1 MRSMDHARETCEA
14 FLPGLL
20 DKLDDIPLSE
30 LEAPGSPALD
40 HFRAC
45 GGPGLVIPTKYHGGG
60 ADPLQALAVVRAV
73 GAHSPSLAVATT
85 MHHFSVATL
94 FTLADSVQRSGME
107 WALLEGIA
115 EQGLLV
121 ASGFAEGRPGQGI
134 LAPTVRAEAVD
145 GGYLVNGSKKPCSL
159 SASMDLLT
167 ASVALP
173 TKNGP
178 DSPDGTSDATGDGD
192 GTELAVMLLPR
203 PTEGIS
209 VHPFW
214 KSWALAG
221 AESDEVRLT
230 DVFVDEQLLMRT
242 GAAEPGRLDE
252 LQTVG
257 FLWFELL
264 ISASY
269 LGAAGALVESA
280 LGRERGST
288 SDRADL
294 VTRLETANLLLEG
307 VARMLRDGENGD
319 EALGK
324 ALVARY
330 AAQDALGETVRRAVE
345 MLGGTAFI
353 ASSEVAYLAAVSH
366 GLGFHPPSRAS
377 FAAPYLEHV
386 AGSPLRLA

>member
-1 MRSMDHARETCEA
+1 MRSMEHARETCES

-20 DKLDDIPLSE
+20 DKLDGIPLTE
-30 LEAPGSPALD
+30 LEAPGNPALG

-45 GGPGLVIPTKYHGGG
+45 GGPGLVIPKAYAGAG

-73 GAHSPSLAVATT
+73 GACSPSLAVATT

-94 FTLADSVQRSGME
+94 FTLADSVMSSGME

-121 ASGFAEGRPGQGI
+121 ASGFAEGHPGQGI
-134 LAPTVRAEAVD
+134 LAPTVQAMRVD

-173 TKNGP
+173 R
-178 DSPDGTSDATGDGD
+178 PDG
-192 GTELAVMLLPR
+192 GTELAVLLLPR
-203 PTEGIS
+203 LTEGIS
-209 VHPFW
+209 VRPFW
-214 KSWALAG
+214 KSWALGG

-242 GAAEPGRLDE
+242 AAEDPGELDE

-257 FLWFELL
+257 FIWFELL

-269 LGAAGALVESA
+269 LGAVSALVERA
-280 LGRERGST
+280 LARARGAVAER
-288 SDRADL
+288 AEL
-294 VTRLETANLLLEG
+294 VTKVETAQLLLEG
-307 VARMLRDGENGD
+307 AARMLRDGERGN

-324 ALVARY
+324 TLVARY
-330 AAQDALGETVRRAVE
+330 AAQDALSAAVRQAVE
-345 MLGGTAFI
+345 LLGGMAFVS
-353 ASSEVAYLAAVSH
+353 SSEVAYLAAVSH
-366 GLGFHPPSRAS
+366 ALAFHPPSRSS
-377 FAAPYLEHV
+377 FAEPFLAHV
-386 AGSPLRLA
+386 AGQPLRLG

>member
-20 DKLDDIPLSE
+20 DKLDDIPLAE

-45 GGPGLVIPTKYHGGG
+45 GGPGLVIPRNYHGGG

-94 FTLADSVQRSGME
+94 FTLADSVRRSGME

-134 LAPTVRAEAVD
+134 LAPTVRARPVD
-145 GGYLVNGSKKPCSL
+145 GGYRVDGSKKPCSL

-173 TKNGP
+173 TEDGP
-178 DSPDGTSDATGDGD
+178 D
-192 GTELAVMLLPR
+192 GTELAVLLLPR
-203 PTEGIS
+203 HTEGVT

-214 KSWALAG
+214 RSWALAG

-264 ISASY
+264 ISAAY
-269 LGAAGALVESA
+269 VGAASALVERA
-280 LGRERGST
+280 LVRERGGT

-307 VARMLRDGENGD
+307 VARMLRDGENDD
-319 EALGK
+319 EALAK

-330 AAQDALGETVRRAVE
+330 ATQDALGEAVRRATE
-345 MLGGTAFI
+345 LLGGTAFI

-366 GLGFHPPSRAS
+366 GLAFHPPSRAS